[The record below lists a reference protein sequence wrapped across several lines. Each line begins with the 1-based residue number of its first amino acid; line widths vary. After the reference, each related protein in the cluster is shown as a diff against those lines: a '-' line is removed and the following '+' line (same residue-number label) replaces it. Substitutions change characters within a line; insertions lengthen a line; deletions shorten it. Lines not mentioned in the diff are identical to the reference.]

1 MLSNLVYTAC
11 DPSGSST
18 IKVTLKHLTLQG
30 AIYDDVGESNNTQ
43 SYADYFGN
51 DQSTPKYAFI
61 IDIPEDKTDYSIWF
75 NKSAMPFPKGGDTV
89 QGNAIILP
97 IIKVNKRA
105 QFYGAFK
112 LNYVVENAAT
122 GYDDQLFEF
131 LKDNLYVLDGIVY
144 EGRENH
150 PEDYTVDK
158 EVLSESIQE
167 LKIDK
172 GKDTFY
178 FSGKDNAEGE
188 AYRIATKWP
197 GTPTAAVNMSGSET
211 RLAPTDHPCYKD
223 DYYKNCLIKSGE
235 QYKTFLHIEGFER
248 LKYTYSI
255 TTSYSGTTPIVTG
268 ILKVEQNS
276 TDNYS
281 NNTYNSTQGLS
292 YMYDDYKQLERNVG
306 EKAKFYVHYLG
317 EQFFT
322 RVQDTVKIKNL
333 NGVGVGSIN
342 AKLYPMI
349 FCWEDHPTS

>member
-1 MLSNLVYTAC
+1 MLSDLVYTAC

-30 AIYDDVGESNNTQ
+30 AIYDDAGEGNNTQ
-43 SYADYFGN
+43 SYADYFGG
-51 DQSTPKYAFI
+51 DQATPKYAFI
-61 IDIPEDKTDYSIWF
+61 IDIPEDKKDYSIWF

-144 EGRENH
+144 EGGENH
-150 PEDYTVDK
+150 PEDYMVDK
-158 EVLSESIQE
+158 EVLSESTEALRIN
-167 LKIDK
+167 KDK
-172 GKDTFY
+172 NTY
-178 FSGKDNAEGE
+178 NFSGINDVKAESE
-188 AYRIATKWP
+188 RIKANWP
-197 GTPTAAVNMSGSET
+197 CTEGAGVYTGSET
-211 RLAPTDHPCYKD
+211 RLAPTNHPYYKD
-223 DYYKNCLIKSGE
+223 DYYKNCLIKSGVP
-235 QYKTFLHIEGFER
+235 YKTFLHIEGFER
-248 LKYTYSI
+248 LKYEFKWL
-255 TTSYSGTTPIVTG
+255 TG
-268 ILKVEQNS
+268 VNASATLTVS
-276 TDNYS
+276 S
-281 NNTYNSTQGLS
+281 NNTDEYTAPYNTQALNN
-292 YMYDDYKQLERNVG
+292 MYDDYKQLGRKVG

>member
-30 AIYDDVGESNNTQ
+30 EIYDDVGESNNTQ

-75 NKSAMPFPKGGDTV
+75 NKSAMPFPEGGDTV

-97 IIKVNKRA
+97 IIKTKKRA
-105 QFYGAFK
+105 QLYGAFK
-112 LNYVVENAAT
+112 LNYVVENAET

-144 EGRENH
+144 DGGSNN
-150 PEDYTVDK
+150 PEDYIVDK
-158 EVLSESIQE
+158 EVLSESTQE
-167 LKIDK
+167 LKIDQGSK
-172 GKDTFY
+172 QFY
-178 FSGKDNAEGE
+178 GDAAITEFVHITNS
-188 AYRIATKWP
+188 KWP
-197 GTPTAAVNMSGSET
+197 MAPNVTNVNMWGSEAQ
-211 RLAPTDHPCYKD
+211 LAVTDHPHYKD
-223 DYYKNCLIKSGE
+223 DYYKNCLIKSGVP
-235 QYKTFLHIEGFER
+235 YKTFLHIEGFEK
-248 LKYTYSI
+248 LKY
-255 TTSYSGTTPIVTG
+255 SYVIANGTGTLTVTPIG
-268 ILKVEQNS
+268 
-276 TDNYS
+276 TDEYTAPY
-281 NNTYNSTQGLS
+281 NTQALN
-292 YMYDDYKQLERNVG
+292 YMYDDYKQLERKMG

-322 RVQDTVKIKNL
+322 RIQDTVKIKNL

-349 FCWEDHPTS
+349 FCWENHTTG

>member
-1 MLSNLVYTAC
+1 MLSDLVYTAC

-30 AIYDDVGESNNTQ
+30 AIYDDAGEGNNTQ
-43 SYADYFGN
+43 SYADYFGG
-51 DQSTPKYAFI
+51 DQATPKYAFI
-61 IDIPEDKTDYSIWF
+61 IDIPEDKKDYSIWF

-144 EGRENH
+144 EGRGNN

-158 EVLSESIQE
+158 EVLSESAQP
-167 LKIDK
+167 LKINNEK
-172 GKDTFY
+172 GTSTYVK
-178 FSGKDNAEGE
+178 EGGP
-188 AYRIATKWP
+188 I
-197 GTPTAAVNMSGSET
+197 AVNTIASWGMSGTSGAET
-211 RLAPTDHPCYKD
+211 RLASTDHPYYKD
-223 DYYKNCLIKSGE
+223 DYYKNCLIKSGVP
-235 QYKTFLHIEGFER
+235 YKTFLHIEGFER
-248 LKYTYSI
+248 LKYSLSSDAYQNWLLRVEAN
-255 TTSYSGTTPIVTG
+255 GTDEYTAP
-268 ILKVEQNS
+268 
-276 TDNYS
+276 
-281 NNTYNSTQGLS
+281 YNTQGLS
-292 YMYDDYKQLERNVG
+292 YMYDDYKPLERKIG

>member
-51 DQSTPKYAFI
+51 DQETPKYAFI

-97 IIKVNKRA
+97 IIKTKKRA
-105 QFYGAFK
+105 QLYGAFK
-112 LNYVVENAAT
+112 LNYVVENAET

-144 EGRENH
+144 DGRNH
-150 PEDYTVDK
+150 PEDYMVDK
-158 EVLSESIQE
+158 EVLSESAQP
-167 LKIDK
+167 LKINSEK
-172 GKDTFY
+172 GTSSY
-178 FSGKDNAEGE
+178 NKDNA
-188 AYRIATKWP
+188 P
-197 GTPTAAVNMSGSET
+197 NAVNTISTWGMTGTSGAET
-211 RLAPTDHPCYKD
+211 QLVSTDHPYYKD
-223 DYYKNCLIKSGE
+223 DYYKNCLIKSGVL
-235 QYKTFLHIEGFER
+235 YKTFLHIEGFER
-248 LKYTYSI
+248 LKFSLSAGANQTWL
-255 TTSYSGTTPIVTG
+255 
-268 ILKVEQNS
+268 LKVEANG
-276 TDNYS
+276 TDEY
-281 NNTYNSTQGLS
+281 TTPYSTQGLKF
-292 YMYDDYKQLERNVG
+292 MYDDYKGLERKVG

-322 RVQDTVKIKNL
+322 RVQDTIKIKNL

-349 FCWEDHPTS
+349 FCWEDHATA

>member
-97 IIKVNKRA
+97 IIKTKKRA
-105 QFYGAFK
+105 QLYGAFK
-112 LNYVVENAAT
+112 LNYVVENAET

-144 EGRENH
+144 DGGDNH
-150 PEDYTVDK
+150 PEDYIVDK
-158 EVLSESIQE
+158 EVLSESTQE
-167 LKIDK
+167 LKIDQSSK
-172 GKDTFY
+172 QFVGNDAAANEF
-178 FSGKDNAEGE
+178 FHIVNS
-188 AYRIATKWP
+188 KWP
-197 GTPTAAVNMSGSET
+197 LASNVNNVNMCGSEAQ
-211 RLAPTDHPCYKD
+211 LAVTDHPYYKD
-223 DYYKNCLIKSGE
+223 DYYKNCLIKSGVP
-235 QYKTFLHIEGFER
+235 YKTFLHIEGFEK
-248 LKYTYSI
+248 LKYQYVIANNVGNLSVN
-255 TTSYSGTTPIVTG
+255 PIG
-268 ILKVEQNS
+268 
-276 TDNYS
+276 TDNYAG
-281 NNTYNSTQGLS
+281 TYNTQAL
-292 YMYDDYKQLERNVG
+292 YNMYDDYQQLERKVG

-322 RVQDTVKIKNL
+322 RVQDTVKIKSL

-342 AKLYPMI
+342 AKLYPMM
-349 FCWEDHPTS
+349 FCWENHATE

>member
-30 AIYDDVGESNNTQ
+30 AVYDDSGEGSAQ
-43 SYADYFGN
+43 SFADYFSN

-61 IDIPEDKTDYSIWF
+61 IDIPEDKKDYSIWF
-75 NKSAMPFPKGGDTV
+75 NKSAMPFPEGGDTV

-97 IIKVNKRA
+97 IIKTNKRA
-105 QFYGAFK
+105 QLYGAFK
-112 LNYVVENAAT
+112 LNFVVENAAT

-144 EGRENH
+144 EGSSDK
-150 PEDYTVDK
+150 PEDYIVDK
-158 EVLSESIQE
+158 EVLSESTEALRIDQE
-167 LKIDK
+167 
-172 GKDTFY
+172 GGTF
-178 FSGKDNAEGE
+178 SDHDSAIAELTHINE
-188 AYRIATKWP
+188 KLWP
-197 GTPTAAVNMSGSET
+197 KTSTSNSFDMTGFETP
-211 RLAPTDHPCYKD
+211 LAPTDHPCYKD
-223 DYYKNCLIKSGE
+223 DYYKNCLIKSGVS
-235 QYKTFLHIEGFER
+235 YKTFLHIEGFAR
-248 LKYTYSI
+248 KRYRYAIS
-255 TTSYSGTTPIVTG
+255 TTPTWRGTLTVSPNG
-268 ILKVEQNS
+268 
-276 TDNYS
+276 TDEY
-281 NNTYNSTQGLS
+281 TAPYSTQGLKS
-292 YMYDDYKQLERNVG
+292 MYDDYKPLERKVG

-349 FCWEDHPTS
+349 FCWENHATS

>member
-30 AIYDDVGESNNTQ
+30 AIYDDAGEGNNTQ
-43 SYADYFGN
+43 SYADYFGG
-51 DQSTPKYAFI
+51 DQATPKYAFI

-97 IIKVNKRA
+97 IIKTKKRA
-105 QFYGAFK
+105 QLYGAFK
-112 LNYVVENAAT
+112 LNYVVENAET

-131 LKDNLYVLDGIVY
+131 LKNNLYVLDGIVY
-144 EGRENH
+144 DGGSNH
-150 PEDYTVDK
+150 PEDYIVDK
-158 EVLSESIQE
+158 EVLSESAKE
-167 LKIDK
+167 LRIDQNS
-172 GKDTFY
+172 KD
-178 FSGKDNAEGE
+178 FSGDEANNESVHITKNWPMTENVNNAN
-188 AYRIATKWP
+188 IK
-197 GTPTAAVNMSGSET
+197 GSET
-211 RLAPTDHPCYKD
+211 PLSATEHPYYKD
-223 DYYKNCLIKSGE
+223 DYYKNCLIKSGV

-248 LKYTYSI
+248 LKYTYVI
-255 TTSYSGTTPIVTG
+255 TINGYNKLGRLTVSTNG
-268 ILKVEQNS
+268 
-276 TDNYS
+276 TDNYAD
-281 NNTYNSTQGLS
+281 NTYSTQGLK
-292 YMYDDYKQLERNVG
+292 YMYDDYKSLERKVG

-349 FCWEDHPTS
+349 FCWEDHATA

>member
-30 AIYDDVGESNNTQ
+30 AVYDDVGESNNTQ

-51 DQSTPKYAFI
+51 DQATPKYAFI

-97 IIKVNKRA
+97 IIKTKKRA
-105 QFYGAFK
+105 QLYGAFK
-112 LNYVVENAAT
+112 LNYVVENAET

-144 EGRENH
+144 DGSNNN
-150 PEDYTVDK
+150 PEDYIVDK
-158 EVLSESIQE
+158 EVLSESTEE
-167 LKIDK
+167 LKINKDK
-172 GKDTFY
+172 GTFSFY
-178 FSGKDNAEGE
+178 GKDNVEGE
-188 AYRIATKWP
+188 GNRIGAQWP
-197 GTPTAAVNMSGSET
+197 VTSKGNPITGFET
-211 RLAPTDHPCYKD
+211 RLASTDHPYYKD
-223 DYYKNCLIKSGE
+223 DYYRNCLIKSSVP
-235 QYKTFLHIEGFER
+235 YKTFLHIEGFER
-248 LKYTYSI
+248 LQYTYGYSVAANGN
-255 TTSYSGTTPIVTG
+255 YSGTLTVFS
-268 ILKVEQNS
+268 KN

-281 NNTYNSTQGLS
+281 DNTYSTQGLR
-292 YMYDDYKQLERNVG
+292 YMYDDYKQLERKVG

-322 RVQDTVKIKNL
+322 RIQDTVKIKNL

-349 FCWEDHPTS
+349 FCWENHATA

>member
-30 AIYDDVGESNNTQ
+30 AVYNDAGEGNNTQ
-43 SYADYFGN
+43 SYADYFGG
-51 DQSTPKYAFI
+51 DQATPKYAFI

-97 IIKVNKRA
+97 IIKTKKRA
-105 QFYGAFK
+105 QLYGAFK
-112 LNYVVENAAT
+112 LNYVVENAET

-144 EGRENH
+144 DGSNH
-150 PEDYTVDK
+150 PEDYIVDK
-158 EVLSESIQE
+158 EVLSESTKE
-167 LKIDK
+167 LKIDQE
-172 GKDTFY
+172 GKN
-178 FSGKDNAEGE
+178 FSGTNEAMNEVNHIKNAGWP
-188 AYRIATKWP
+188 IASNNNNADIT
-197 GTPTAAVNMSGSET
+197 GSET
-211 RLAPTDHPCYKD
+211 PLASTDHPYYTD
-223 DYYKNCLIKSGE
+223 DYYKNCLIKSGV

-248 LKYTYSI
+248 RNFRYAI
-255 TTSYSGTTPIVTG
+255 TTQYNGTVVGVLTVSTKG
-268 ILKVEQNS
+268 
-276 TDNYS
+276 TDNYA
-281 NNTYNSTQGLS
+281 NTYNTQAL
-292 YMYDDYKQLERNVG
+292 YNMYDDYQQLERKVG

-322 RVQDTVKIKNL
+322 RIQDTVKIKNL

-349 FCWEDHPTS
+349 FCWENHATA

>member
-30 AIYDDVGESNNTQ
+30 AIYDDVGESSNTQ
-43 SYADYFGN
+43 SYADYFGG
-51 DQSTPKYAFI
+51 DQATPKYAFI

-97 IIKVNKRA
+97 IIKTKKRA
-105 QFYGAFK
+105 QLYGAFK

-144 EGRENH
+144 EGGENH
-150 PEDYTVDK
+150 PEDYIVDK
-158 EVLSESIQE
+158 EVLSESTQE
-167 LKIDK
+167 VKIDHSSK
-172 GKDTFY
+172 T
-178 FSGKDNAEGE
+178 FSGAD
-188 AYRIATKWP
+188 
-197 GTPTAAVNMSGSET
+197 AAVNEFYHITNSKWPMSSNVNNVNMWGFEAQ
-211 RLAPTDHPCYKD
+211 LAKTDHPYYKD
-223 DYYKNCLIKSGE
+223 DYYKNCLIKSGVP
-235 QYKTFLHIEGFER
+235 YKTFLHIEGFQK
-248 LKYTYSI
+248 LKYTYLIANNNGSL
-255 TTSYSGTTPIVTG
+255 TVTPIG
-268 ILKVEQNS
+268 
-276 TDNYS
+276 TDNYADT
-281 NNTYNSTQGLS
+281 TYNTQAL
-292 YMYDDYKQLERNVG
+292 YNMYDDYKQLERKVG

-322 RVQDTVKIKNL
+322 RIQDTVKIKNL
-333 NGVGVGSIN
+333 NGVGVNSIN

-349 FCWEDHPTS
+349 FCWENNATE

>member
-30 AIYDDVGESNNTQ
+30 AVYDDAGVGSTQ
-43 SYADYFGN
+43 SYADYFGG

-61 IDIPEDKTDYSIWF
+61 IDIPEDKNDYSIWF

-97 IIKVNKRA
+97 IIKVKKRA

-112 LNYVVENAAT
+112 LNFVVENAET
-122 GYDDQLFEF
+122 GYDDQLFQF

-144 EGRENH
+144 EGDQSR

-158 EVLSESIQE
+158 EVLSESFEAIRIDQE
-167 LKIDK
+167 SADFS
-172 GKDTFY
+172 DTAQVNKENIY
-178 FSGKDNAEGE
+178 LGNAD
-188 AYRIATKWP
+188 WP
-197 GTPTAAVNMSGSET
+197 VSSNANNITTGSET
-211 RLAPTDHPCYKD
+211 PLAPTDHPYYKD
-223 DYYKNCLIKSGE
+223 DYYKNCLIKSSVP
-235 QYKTFLHIEGFER
+235 YKTFLHIEGFER
-248 LKYTYSI
+248 KQYKYVI
-255 TTSYSGTTPIVTG
+255 TPPSGFNNQYTSKLTVFPTSPIGTDDYSGT
-268 ILKVEQNS
+268 
-276 TDNYS
+276 Y
-281 NNTYNSTQGLS
+281 STQGLS
-292 YMYDDYKQLERNVG
+292 YKYDDYKKLERKKG

-322 RVQDTVKIKNL
+322 RIQDTVKIKNL

-349 FCWEDHPTS
+349 FCWENHAT

>member
-30 AIYDDVGESNNTQ
+30 AIYDDAGKGNNTQ
-43 SYADYFGN
+43 SYADYFNN

-97 IIKVNKRA
+97 IIKTKKRA
-105 QFYGAFK
+105 QLYGAFK
-112 LNYVVENAAT
+112 LNYVVENAET

-144 EGRENH
+144 DGSNH
-150 PEDYTVDK
+150 PEDYIVDK
-158 EVLSESIQE
+158 EVLSESTKE
-167 LKIDK
+167 LRINKDK
-172 GKDTFY
+172 GTVTY
-178 FSGKDNAEGE
+178 SGANATNFP
-188 AYRIATKWP
+188 AAIISAQWP
-197 GTPTAAVNMSGSET
+197 VTSNTSPITGSET
-211 RLAPTDHPCYKD
+211 QLASTDHPYYKD

-248 LKYTYSI
+248 LKYKYSY
-255 TTSYSGTTPIVTG
+255 TTGINASGTLEVSTNG
-268 ILKVEQNS
+268 
-276 TDNYS
+276 TDNYAGA
-281 NNTYNSTQGLS
+281 YSTQGLS
-292 YMYDDYKQLERNVG
+292 FMYDDYQQLERKVG

-322 RVQDTVKIKNL
+322 RIQDTVKIKNL

-349 FCWEDHPTS
+349 FCWENHATA

>member
-1 MLSNLVYTAC
+1 MLSDLVYTAC

-30 AIYDDVGESNNTQ
+30 AVYDDNSEGSEQ
-43 SYADYFGN
+43 SYADYFNN

-61 IDIPEDKTDYSIWF
+61 IDIPEDKKDYSIWF

-97 IIKVNKRA
+97 IIRTNKRA
-105 QFYGAFK
+105 QLYGAFK
-112 LNYVVENAAT
+112 LNFVVENAAT

-144 EGRENH
+144 EGSNNY
-150 PEDYTVDK
+150 EDYIVDK
-158 EVLSESIQE
+158 EVLSESTE
-167 LKIDK
+167 ALKIDQGSK
-172 GKDTFY
+172 TYTADEVANEQLHIT
-178 FSGKDNAEGE
+178 NA
-188 AYRIATKWP
+188 KWP
-197 GTPTAAVNMSGSET
+197 ITSNINPIAGSET
-211 RLAPTDHPCYKD
+211 RLDSTDHPYYKD
-223 DYYKNCLIKSGE
+223 DYYKNCLIKSGV

-248 LKYTYSI
+248 KSFTYAI
-255 TTSYSGTTPIVTG
+255 YGSGINVIGSLTVNTIG
-268 ILKVEQNS
+268 
-276 TDNYS
+276 TDDYANAY
-281 NNTYNSTQGLS
+281 STQDLS
-292 YMYDDYKQLERNVG
+292 YMYDDYKQLARKVG

-333 NGVGVGSIN
+333 NGVSVGSID

-349 FCWEDHPTS
+349 FCWENHATS